1 MNSVD
6 PTGTEPQ
13 PPPAANNLGNV
24 APYNKQPSAV
34 RNSAG
39 ARLTESE
46 HVIHRAGLKAVTSDA
61 STGTSDYTD
70 RCYLNDVTVR
80 IERDTALYK
89 THAGRGGP
97 TADNARAR
105 TLKAGSQNGQPI
117 NYREDVFM
125 ASLENAQKAARD
137 TNSCV
142 AAGKYVEA
150 ALAQDSNLF
159 ALQTAA
165 QSSRILADRGHSL
178 AADPDTLEF
187 DLTGDVPWSSS
198 GPAHPV
204 PPPPSA
210 RGGLLTRAGALEG
223 AGYAAY
229 VYQVSTAESPTEA
242 VAVTASAATS
252 CMGAEVG
259 AAICGPPCAAIGAAA
274 PEIAEDPVGFTEG
287 TVDCVF
293 GGYCGDI
300 LGAITDTVFKPI
312 DITDLPRQSHRR

>member
-1 MNSVD
+1 MDSVD

-34 RNSAG
+34 KNSAG

-46 HVIHRAGLKAVTSDA
+46 HVIHRAGLTAVTSDA

-70 RCYLNDVTVR
+70 RCYRNDVTVR

-117 NYREDVFM
+117 NYRDDVFM

-142 AAGKYVEA
+142 AAGKFAEA

-165 QSSRILADRGHSL
+165 QSGRILADRGHSL

-204 PPPPSA
+204 PPPSDPVS
-210 RGGLLTRAGALEG
+210 LITPAGALEKV
-223 AGYAAY
+223 GYAAF
-229 VYQVSTAESPTEA
+229 VYQLSTAASPTEA
-242 VAVTASAATS
+242 VTVTASAATS
-252 CMGAEVG
+252 YMGAEVG
-259 AAICGPPCAAIGAAA
+259 AALCGPPCAVIGAAV

-293 GGYCGDI
+293 GGHCGDI
-300 LGAITDTVFKPI
+300 FGAITDRVFKPI